1 MKKIYFLALIGFSG
15 LTFAQGSESFTNLN
29 ASASS
34 YGGGSYSGDNGVTWT
49 YSGARKVTSTDNVTG
64 TSVGFDS
71 SGTRNVKANSGANG
85 VGTITYTVRSY
96 FTAGTGA
103 NRTMAVYVNNIQVDT
118 YSLAAMDTNYTRSV
132 TVNTPGDVVI
142 EFRSTGSRQI
152 VLDDVSWTQLGGT
165 LSANDLSKAKETFVK
180 NTIVKNDEIT
190 FGADAKDMKV
200 YNMLGQIV
208 KTASVKENE
217 SVNVA
222 ELKEGN
228 YIVTGVVNGK
238 KVSQKIIKR

>member
-49 YSGARKVTSTDNVTG
+49 YLGARKVTSTDNVTG

-103 NRTMAVYVNNIQVDT
+103 NRTMAVYVNNIQVDN

-165 LSANDLSKAKETFVK
+165 LFANDLSKAKETFVK
-180 NTIVKNDEIT
+180 NSLITNNEIV
-190 FGADAKDMKV
+190 FGADSKEVKIYTM
-200 YNMLGQIV
+200 NGQMIKSV
-208 KTASVKENE
+208 SVKENE
-217 SVNVA
+217 SVSVA